1 MKTVLNVEGMMC
13 QNCERHVNEAIRK
26 NFDVESVV
34 SDHGKNETIVISNAP
49 LDHEKL
55 YKVIADEDYELKG
68 ITEE

>member
-1 MKTVLNVEGMMC
+1 MKTILNVEGMMC

-26 NFDVESVV
+26 NFDVESVS
-34 SDHGKNETIVISNAP
+34 SDHKKNETVVISAAP

-55 YKVIADEDYELKG
+55 YQVIADEDYELKG